1 MQREE
6 RIYERRAAA
15 QDGRR
20 LRLEYC
26 RLETPDENT
35 TSFGAAIRCVS
46 DAAGG
51 RSRNAGLSARD
62 RRGLAVRDF
71 FGAKSEFFPVC
82 TGHADAFLI

>member
-46 DAAGG
+46 DGCEDYAALPDITSKVSTSAPAM
-51 RSRNAGLSARD
+51 RYTLSMANIVNSVESDAG
-62 RRGLAVRDF
+62 
-71 FGAKSEFFPVC
+71 
-82 TGHADAFLI
+82 T

>member
-46 DAAGG
+46 DGCEDYAALPDITSSPE
-51 RSRNAGLSARD
+51 RIMQLLTQ
-62 RRGLAVRDF
+62 LAD
-71 FGAKSEFFPVC
+71 GAVTPVS
-82 TGHADAFLI
+82 LR

>member
-46 DAAGG
+46 DGSEDYAALPDITSSPE
-51 RSRNAGLSARD
+51 RIMQLLTQ
-62 RRGLAVRDF
+62 LAD
-71 FGAKSEFFPVC
+71 GAVTPVSLREIVE
-82 TGHADAFLI
+82 DWL